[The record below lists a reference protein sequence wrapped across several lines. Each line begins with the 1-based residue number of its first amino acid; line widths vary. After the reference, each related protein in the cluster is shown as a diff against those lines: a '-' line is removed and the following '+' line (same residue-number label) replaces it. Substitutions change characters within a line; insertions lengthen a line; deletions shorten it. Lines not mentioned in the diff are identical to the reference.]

1 MRRSAARNLVRAGV
15 PEKVVMDLCGWKTRA
30 MFDRYNI
37 TSANDLSEGVGRL
50 NTFLSRLARGQRR
63 ARKVGKQTA

>member
-30 MFDRYNI
+30 MFDRYNV
-37 TSANDLSEGVGRL
+37 TNARDLAEGVQRL
-50 NTFLSRLARGQRR
+50 GAYLAEPDARR
-63 ARKVGKQTA
+63 DTDRTQARS

>member
-37 TSANDLSEGVGRL
+37 TSTDDLSDSVGRL
-50 NTFLSRLARGQRR
+50 NMFLTRRQRR
-63 ARKVGKQTA
+63 DRRKGRAAVS